1 MINQEVQQELQQA
14 QERLESL
21 TKAPAPEFGL
31 DSVRRAE
38 ELIEMLAGLQAL
50 RYELVLGY

>member
-1 MINQEVQQELQQA
+1 VINQEVQQELQQA